1 MISKGLNFENVSLVG
16 VINSDSALLMPDFRS
31 SERTFE
37 LLTQTGGRTGRYDLP
52 GDVVIQT
59 YNKEHYSIELSSR
72 HDYISFYKEEM
83 QMRKMLK
90 YSPYYYMTLISI
102 TSKDYNIGFEE
113 SGKIG
118 NYLKSKLNPSTIIL
132 GPTTASMFKINNI
145 YHYQIILKYQKDNNL
160 YDTLKFI
167 DSMYKNNSKVK
178 VEFDFDPIRI

>member
-1 MISKGLNFENVSLVG
+1 MEFDILGL
-16 VINSDSALLMPDFRS
+16 I
-31 SERTFE
+31 
-37 LLTQTGGRTGRYDLP
+37 
-52 GDVVIQT
+52 T
-59 YNKEHYSIELSSR
+59 YNK
-72 HDYISFYKEEM
+72 
-83 QMRKMLK
+83 KMCNDLCQK
-90 YSPYYYMTLISI
+90 Y
-102 TSKDYNIGFEE
+102 IGFEE